1 MYIYVCKVMA
11 FLPPKVFNSYVYM
24 DSNKKAIAAPDSE
37 KDKGYWNPGDFLV
50 HFAGKKVQI

>member
-1 MYIYVCKVMA
+1 MA

-50 HFAGKKVQI
+50 HFAGKKVNIY